1 MKKIFVILFAVAAV
15 FGLAS
20 CSSSS
25 PSGTVKAYYK
35 ALQAG
40 EYEKALSYT
49 DITDQEEIQQQVAKF
64 KSFDVKIIDFEILS
78 ENISED
84 GNTAVVEVKQ
94 SSTSAMNSNPEES
107 VKKLELVKVDGKWK
121 IHV

>member
-1 MKKIFVILFAVAAV
+1 MKKLFVILFAVAAV